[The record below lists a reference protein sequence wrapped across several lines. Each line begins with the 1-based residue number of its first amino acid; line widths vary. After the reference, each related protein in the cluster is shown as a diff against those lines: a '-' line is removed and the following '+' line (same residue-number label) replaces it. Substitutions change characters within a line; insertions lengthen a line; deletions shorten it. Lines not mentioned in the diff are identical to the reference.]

1 MIKEW
6 NFKTKKIYDAIHG
19 FIRFDEEE
27 RELINSFPFQ
37 RLRYIHQLGIS
48 FLVYPGASHTR
59 FEHSLGVMELASR
72 IFKTLMKSVRPDI
85 FNFIPREGSSE
96 YFYWLKVLRLA
107 ALCHDLGYLPFSHVA
122 ERELLAKAGHG
133 GWTLKIL
140 RSHLL
145 DEVWRKT
152 RKNPLF
158 ADLLLERDLV
168 EDVIKLAFGEE
179 ALNRLE
185 PEKTHKFNNWEKMLS
200 QIIVGDFFGSDRID
214 YLLRDATCTGISYGV
229 FDYLQLIE
237 MLRILPK
244 DEKNQDQELVIGID
258 ENGIESCEALLLAR
272 HFMYKRVY
280 QHPSVRAFHF
290 HLRRFMKSYYQQKN
304 ILDNLNAYLMVNDS
318 DIIYELKVAYQD
330 EHHPGHIDAKIIFER
345 KNHFKAIPL
354 SGKINEG
361 ILLKIKEKNNLSDQ
375 DIHWEIRQRPRAQDL
390 SFPVLRK
397 HLPLAKATSLSKIL
411 SGIPAPKCNWV
422 YISPKYEIILVQ
434 ALQTI

>member
-6 NFKTKKIYDAIHG
+6 NLQAKKIYDAIHG
-19 FIRFDEEE
+19 FIRFDEAE
-27 RELINSFPFQ
+27 RELINSYPFQ

-59 FEHSLGVMELASR
+59 FEHSLGVMELATR
-72 IFKTLMKSVRPDI
+72 IFKTLMRSVRPDI

-122 ERELLAKAGHG
+122 ERELLPKLGHVE
-133 GWTLKIL
+133 WTLKIL
-140 RSHLL
+140 KSNLL
-145 DEVWRKT
+145 DPVWEKT
-152 RKNPLF
+152 RKNPLI
-158 ADLLLERDLV
+158 ADFVVDRDLV
-168 EDVIKLAFGEE
+168 EDVIKLTFGEE
-179 ALNRLE
+179 ELTKLE
-185 PEKTHKFNNWEKMLS
+185 PDKKYKFNNWEKMLS

-237 MLRILPK
+237 MLRILPR
-244 DEKNQDQELVIGID
+244 DEKSSELVIGID

-290 HLRRFMKSYYQQKN
+290 HLRRFIKFYFQEKN
-304 ILDNLNAYLMVNDS
+304 ILDSLDKYLMVNDC
-318 DIIYELKVAYQD
+318 DVIHELKVSYMD
-330 EHHPGHIDAKIIFER
+330 EKHPEHLDAKIIFER
-345 KNHFKAIPL
+345 RNHFKAIPL
-354 SGKINEG
+354 SGKINDA
-361 ILLKIKEKNNLSDQ
+361 ILIKIKEKNNLSDQ
-375 DIHWEIRQRPRAQDL
+375 DVYWEIRQMPRPQDL
-390 SFPVLRK
+390 NFPVLRK
-397 HLPLAKATSLSKIL
+397 HLPLAKAISLSKVL
-411 SGIPAPKCNWV
+411 SGIPAAKCNWV

-434 ALQTI
+434 ELQTM